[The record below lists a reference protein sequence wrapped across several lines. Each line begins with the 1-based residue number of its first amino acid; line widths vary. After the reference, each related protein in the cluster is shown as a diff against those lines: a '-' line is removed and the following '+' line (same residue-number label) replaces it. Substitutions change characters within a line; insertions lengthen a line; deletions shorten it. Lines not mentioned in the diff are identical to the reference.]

1 MWLPECYDLSH
12 FFFSDLFHHLLYH
25 VYSTYKYDK
34 TGIVSFV
41 ELFVELITIV
51 SLKKALRFSSL
62 FERDRYIL
70 YGIRTGKIKWTVEAH
85 SSENILESL
94 NYGDSTLTVKLMSY
108 CFIKR
113 KFLSLQLI
121 FRIDAYFGRCLF
133 KFS

>member
-1 MWLPECYDLSH
+1 M
-12 FFFSDLFHHLLYH
+12 
-25 VYSTYKYDK
+25 
-34 TGIVSFV
+34 SFV

-70 YGIRTGKIKWTVEAH
+70 YGIRTGKIKWTVEAP

-94 NYGDSTLTVKLMSY
+94 NYGDSTLTVKLISY

-121 FRIDAYFGRCLF
+121 FRVDAYFGRCLF